1 MSTLVTVDPIET
13 FFDELGKRA
22 HVPLLDHVSGILEFD
37 IEGRDRRWATVNRGD
52 LVVSRI
58 PIKADCVLS
67 SDAQTFTRILAGEQN
82 AVAATIR
89 GALKVTGD
97 VALGLSIQ
105 RVAEPE

>member
-1 MSTLVTVDPIET
+1 MST
-13 FFDELGKRA
+13 F
-22 HVPLLDHVSGILEFD
+22 SGILEFD
-37 IEGRDRRWATVNRGD
+37 IEGRDRRWVTVNRGD

-89 GALKVTGD
+89 GTLKVTGN

>member
-13 FFDELGKRA
+13 FFDELGKRG

-37 IEGRDRRWATVNRGD
+37 IEGTARRWVTVNRGV

-58 PIKADCVLS
+58 PVNADCVLS
-67 SDAQTFTRILAGEQN
+67 S
-82 AVAATIR
+82 
-89 GALKVTGD
+89 D

-105 RVAEPE
+105 RVGEPE